1 MRWNKENADKNKNS
15 DCVKH
20 LNYKF
25 DYESQWFTLP
35 RTTKNN
41 LKRKTVEWRR
51 FTCRF
56 SYDKIFTFKSF

>member
-25 DYESQWFTLP
+25 DHESQ
-35 RTTKNN
+35 
-41 LKRKTVEWRR
+41 
-51 FTCRF
+51 
-56 SYDKIFTFKSF
+56 